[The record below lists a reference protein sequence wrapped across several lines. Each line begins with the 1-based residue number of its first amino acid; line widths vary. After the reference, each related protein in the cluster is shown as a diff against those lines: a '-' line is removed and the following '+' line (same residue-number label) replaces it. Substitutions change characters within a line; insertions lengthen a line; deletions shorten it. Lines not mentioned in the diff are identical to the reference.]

1 MAYNILKDDVEF
13 SGVNLGTIEDMVDD
27 HRDQSIGGVKTF
39 TDMITA
45 SAGVSASVYYG
56 DGSGLSGISSSPGG
70 VEGSI
75 QFNTSSTLG
84 GNSGFK
90 YDGTDVTLGGALS
103 ASFLSG
109 SGANIY
115 DITPANINGT
125 INAGQLNL
133 GDGLEDNSNAL
144 RIKLDSDS
152 AINRSGNGIKIQASG
167 LSAAGALGDTDLF
180 IADQSGNKKATALQ
194 IYSYVNGKLTIP
206 VVAGSDTQIQ
216 FNDSGDLGASSNLTF
231 NSSTNTL
238 TTTNITASTHV
249 SASTYYGDG
258 SNLSGIS
265 GGSSTS
271 FDSFTANFNV
281 SASYDVVGVN
291 TSGGAVTGS
300 LLAANAYTAGQRLV
314 FKDIEGSGST
324 NNLVIE
330 PSGSQTIDGATLAKI
345 KVNYGSITIVSDGS
359 GAFYIVGNN

>member
-115 DITPANINGT
+115 NITPANINGT

-271 FDSFTANFNV
+271 FNSFTANFNV

-300 LLAANAYTAGQRLV
+300 LLAANAYTAG
-314 FKDIEGSGST
+314 I
-324 NNLVIE
+324 
-330 PSGSQTIDGATLAKI
+330 
-345 KVNYGSITIVSDGS
+345 
-359 GAFYIVGNN
+359 

>member
-115 DITPANINGT
+115 NITPANINGT

-144 RIKLDSDS
+144 RIKLDSNS

-167 LSAAGALGDTDLF
+167 LSAAGALSDTDLF

-271 FDSFTANFNV
+271 FNSFTANFNV

>member
-115 DITPANINGT
+115 NITPANINGT

>member
-115 DITPANINGT
+115 NITPANINGT

-194 IYSYVNGKLTIP
+194 IYSYVNGKLAIP

-271 FDSFTANFNV
+271 FNSFTANFNV

>member
-115 DITPANINGT
+115 NITPANINGT

-271 FDSFTANFNV
+271 FNSFTANFNV

-345 KVNYGSITIVSDGS
+345 KVNYGSITIVSDGT

>member
-115 DITPANINGT
+115 NITPANINGT

-144 RIKLDSDS
+144 RIKLDSNS

-271 FDSFTANFNV
+271 FNSFTANFNV

>member
-115 DITPANINGT
+115 NITPANINGT

-167 LSAAGALGDTDLF
+167 LSAAGALSDTDLF

-271 FDSFTANFNV
+271 FNSFTANFNV

-345 KVNYGSITIVSDGS
+345 KVNYGSITIVSDGT

>member
-115 DITPANINGT
+115 NITPANINGT

-167 LSAAGALGDTDLF
+167 LSAAGALSDTDLF

-271 FDSFTANFNV
+271 FNSFTANFNV

>member
-13 SGVNLGTIEDMVDD
+13 SGVNLGNIEDMIND
-27 HRDQSIGGVKTF
+27 HADQTVGGTKTF
-39 TDMITA
+39 SNMVTA
-45 SAGVSASVYYG
+45 SAGMSASVYYG
-56 DGSGLSGISSSPGG
+56 DGTNLSGISASPGG
-70 VEGSI
+70 ADGSV
-75 QFNTSSTLG
+75 QFNTSNTLD
-84 GNSGFK
+84 GNANFT
-90 YDGTDVTLGGALS
+90 YDGTNVTIGGALS

-109 SGANIY
+109 SGQNIY
-115 DITPANINGT
+115 NLTPANINGT
-125 INAGQLNL
+125 LNASQINL
-133 GDGLEDNSNAL
+133 GQGLEDDSNNI
-144 RIKLDSDS
+144 RVKLDSDPGLS
-152 AINRSGNGIKIQASG
+152 RANSGIKVAASG
-167 LSAAGALGDTDLF
+167 LTDAGALNNTDLF
-180 IADQSGNKKATALQ
+180 IIDQSGNKKATALQ
-194 IYSYVNGKLTIP
+194 IYNYIDGKITIP
-206 VVAGSDTQIQ
+206 VVAGADEQIQ

-265 GGSSTS
+265 VGSSTS
-271 FDSFTANFNV
+271 FNSFTANFNV

-330 PSGSQTIDGATLAKI
+330 PFGSQTIDGATLAKI

>member
-115 DITPANINGT
+115 NITPANINGT

-271 FDSFTANFNV
+271 FNSFTANFNV

>member
-271 FDSFTANFNV
+271 FNSFTANFNV